1 MVMPDKLELFGIKTP
16 LIRPGD
22 DMGSVLIESI
32 QQKGL
37 IIEDGDIV
45 VLAES
50 AVATGEGRL
59 FDLND
64 VEVGQEALELGLKYA
79 VDPREME
86 LILGECDEIIGGV
99 PGAVLTITKGNL
111 SPNAGID
118 SSNAPPDCVVLLPK
132 DPVSS
137 ADRIRKQLE
146 GAFGCRLGVI
156 VGDSRTQPM
165 RLGCVGIALGCS
177 GLRPVEDARGSKD
190 LFGKEL
196 TITSKATADN
206 LVSAVQLIMGE
217 AGEGIPAVVVRGN
230 QRIVVDGDCEIPV
243 FSKEECM
250 YYSNISR

>member
-1 MVMPDKLELFGIKTP
+1 MPDKLELFGIKTP
-16 LIRPGD
+16 LIEPGD
-22 DMGSVLIESI
+22 DMGSVLIQCIKE
-32 QQKGL
+32 KGL
-37 IIEDGDIV
+37 ILEDSDIV

-50 AVATGEGRL
+50 AVATAEGRL
-59 FDLND
+59 VDLND
-64 VEVGQEALELGLKYA
+64 VDVGKKARELGLKYA

-111 SPNAGID
+111 SPNSGID
-118 SSNAPPDCVVLLPK
+118 GSNAPPECVVLLPE

-137 ADRIRKQLE
+137 AVRIKKQLE
-146 GAFGCRLGVI
+146 AAFGCRLGVI

-206 LVSAVQLIMGE
+206 LVSAAQLIMGE
-217 AGEGIPAVVVRGN
+217 AGEGIPAVVVRGLDAIADDN
-230 QRIVVDGDCEIPV
+230 CEIPI
-243 FSKEECM
+243 FSKDACM
-250 YYSNISR
+250 YYSNISHI

>member
-1 MVMPDKLELFGIKTP
+1 MPDKLELFGIKTP

-22 DMGSVLIESI
+22 DMGSVLLRSI
-32 QQKGL
+32 RNSGL
-37 IIEDGDIV
+37 TIMDGDIV

-50 AVATGEGRL
+50 AVATAESRVVDLRNVIPGGEA
-59 FDLND
+59 
-64 VEVGQEALELGLKYA
+64 EELGKKYA

-86 LILGECDEIIGGV
+86 LVLRECDEIIGGV

-118 SSNAPPDCVVLLPK
+118 GSNAPEECVVLLPE
-132 DPVSS
+132 DPMAS
-137 ADRIRKQLE
+137 AARIRKQLQE
-146 GAFGCRLGVI
+146 AFGCRLGVI

-177 GLRPVEDARGSKD
+177 GLHPVEDARGSKD

-196 TITSKATADN
+196 TITSKAIADN
-206 LVSAVQLIMGE
+206 LVSAAQLIMGE
-217 AGEGIPAVVVRGN
+217 AGEGIPAVVIRGN
-230 QRIVVDGDCEIPV
+230 GVVVVDEGMEIPV

>member
-1 MVMPDKLELFGIKTP
+1 MIMPDKLELFGIKTP

-22 DMGSVLIESI
+22 DMGSVLIRSI

-37 IIEDGDIV
+37 ILEDGDIV

-50 AVATGEGRL
+50 AVATAEGRL

-64 VEVGQEALELGLKYA
+64 VKVGEKARELGLKYA

-86 LILGECDEIIGGV
+86 LILGECDEVIGGV
-99 PGAVLTITKGNL
+99 PGAVLTITKGNM

-118 SSNAPPDCVVLLPK
+118 GSNAPPDCVVLLPE

-137 ADRIRKQLE
+137 ASRIRKQLE
-146 GAFGCRLGVI
+146 VAFGCRLGVI

-206 LVSAVQLIMGE
+206 LVSAAQLIMGE
-217 AGEGIPAVVVRGN
+217 AGEGIPAVVVKGLDS
-230 QRIVVDGDCEIPV
+230 ITGEDVEIPI
-243 FSKEECM
+243 FSKDECM
-250 YYSNISR
+250 YYSNIAN

>member
-1 MVMPDKLELFGIKTP
+1 MPDKLELFGIKTP

-22 DMGSVLIESI
+22 DMGNVLIESI

-50 AVATGEGRL
+50 AVATAEGRL

-64 VEVGQEALELGLKYA
+64 VEVGQKALELGLKYA

-132 DPVSS
+132 DPVKS

-146 GAFGCRLGVI
+146 GAFSCRLGVI

-230 QRIVVDGDCEIPV
+230 KRIVVDGDCEIPV
-243 FSKEECM
+243 FSKEKCM

>member
-1 MVMPDKLELFGIKTP
+1 MQDKLELFGIKTP
-16 LIRPGD
+16 LIKAGD
-22 DMGSVLIESI
+22 DMGSVLISSI
-32 QQKGL
+32 RNNGL
-37 IIEDGDIV
+37 TITDGDIL

-50 AVATGEGRL
+50 AVATAEGRL
-59 FDLND
+59 VNLND
-64 VEVGQEALELGLKYA
+64 INPGVEAKRLGRKYD

-118 SSNAPPDCVVLLPK
+118 SSNAPPDCVVLLPS
-132 DPVSS
+132 DPGSS
-137 ADRIRKQLE
+137 AARIRKQLE
-146 GAFGCRLGVI
+146 KAFSCRLGVI

-165 RLGCVGIALGCS
+165 RLGCVGIALGVS

-206 LVSAVQLIMGE
+206 LVSAAQLIMGE
-217 AGEGIPAVVVRGN
+217 AGEGIPAVVVRGL
-230 QRIVVDGDCEIPV
+230 DGIADENGEIPI
-243 FSKEECM
+243 FSKDECM